1 MATDPR
7 WERVRVAVGIALVA
21 LCGLALWK
29 NSVRPLVEKGLGG
42 KDLVRE
48 VRLGVFRLALER
60 KREELQ
66 REEREEKERERA
78 RAEQAADG
86 AAGISG
92 GSGGAVSTGTLRGG
106 SR

>member
-7 WERVRVAVGIALVA
+7 WERVRVMVGIALVVG
-21 LCGLALWK
+21 CGLVLWR

-42 KDLVRE
+42 GDLVRE
-48 VRLGVFRLALER
+48 VRLGVYRWALER

-66 REEREEKERERA
+66 REEQQEKERVRA
-78 RAEQAADG
+78 GRASQGEAPV
-86 AAGISG
+86 SG
-92 GSGGAVSTGTLRGG
+92 GSRGAVSSGTVSGG